1 MGGYT
6 LSFDRSNWDKYQAE
20 LSREN
25 KDHEN
30 QGTKEEFSTELAAPT
45 VSGPVTEKNSE
56 RSTKPAEL
64 NRSKTIG
71 YAALFVALLS
81 MFILPVVLGPAAIIL
96 GFMAYRGGKRGL
108 GTWSVALG
116 LLSFAAYF
124 LLLTFYS

>member
-1 MGGYT
+1 
-6 LSFDRSNWDKYQAE
+6 LAFDRSNWDKYQAQ
-20 LSREN
+20 LSKDTSS
-25 KDHEN
+25 KDHAD
-30 QGTKEEFSTELAAPT
+30 QGAGEEFAAELAVPS

-64 NRSKTIG
+64 KRSKTIG
-71 YAALFVALLS
+71 YVALFLALLS
-81 MFILPVVLGPAAIIL
+81 MFIYPVILGPAAIIL